1 MIPAI
6 GIVDVRVAYNGK
18 PVLDAVSARV
28 RKHSAVAVIGP
39 SGTGKSTLLRTL
51 SRMND
56 RVPGFKV
63 EGKLRVGGE
72 DVYAKGL
79 DVCRLR
85 RKVGMIF
92 QTPCMFP
99 KSIFENVIFG
109 LRHQEPARSKEFPDI
124 AQQVLR
130 RVFLWE
136 EVKDRL
142 HKPAPNLSLGQ
153 QQRLAIARTLAVEP
167 DILLLDEPTSSL
179 DPQSALAIEELI
191 LSLKKDHTLLLV
203 THQLAQA
210 RRVSDETIFLE
221 AGRVIESGPTE
232 AVFGR
237 PAHAATRAY
246 LGRAEEA

>member
-1 MIPAI
+1 MTHAI
-6 GIVDVRVAYNGK
+6 EIVNARVAYNGK
-18 PVLDAVSARV
+18 PVLDAFSTRI
-28 RKHSAVAVIGP
+28 REHSVVAVIGP

-56 RVPGFKV
+56 RVPGF
-63 EGKLRVGGE
+63 RVAGTVRIGGE
-72 DVYAKGL
+72 DIYAKGV

-109 LRHQEPARSKEFPDI
+109 LKHQDPGRRKEFPDL
-124 AQQVLR
+124 AEKALR
-130 RVFLWE
+130 RASLWN
-136 EVKDRL
+136 EVKDRM

-179 DPQSALAIEELI
+179 DPQSALAIEALI
-191 LSLKKDHTLLLV
+191 LALKKDHTLLVV

-210 RRVSDETIFLE
+210 RRVSDETIFME
-221 AGRVIESGPTE
+221 AGRLVEAGPTE
-232 AVFGR
+232 TMFSHPVH
-237 PAHAATRAY
+237 PATRAY
-246 LGRAEEA
+246 LDGARDA